1 MSTGAPGPDGPG
13 DPLDWLDLRHVRPG
27 QFSLEITDGLIRLD
41 GQLYGGT
48 GLATAV
54 SAMRVETG
62 RQPLWATVQFASS
75 ATLGQTL
82 DIHVEELAR
91 GHKASQVR
99 LTATVDDRV
108 VLAAL
113 GTAGAPAPD
122 GFGAEFGEMPR
133 VSAPQES
140 EPWQHLFPIDHDE
153 DTPRTGAFLT
163 AEFRQGRHVAEAEHD
178 PARVPMWVRMIDRP
192 QTIESIA
199 YLADFVPAA
208 VVRAAG
214 RVGVGTSMD
223 NSIRFGPAP
232 ETEWMLVEVDPYFA
246 HGGFVHGAG
255 RIWSEDGVLLAVASQ
270 TARTHLFD

>member
-1 MSTGAPGPDGPG
+1 VTDAPTGAAGSPDH
-13 DPLDWLDLRHVRPG
+13 LDWLDLRRVGPG
-27 QFSLEITDGLIRLD
+27 RYSLEVSDGLIRLD

-48 GLATAV
+48 GLAASV
-54 SAMRVETG
+54 RAMAVETG
-62 RQPLWATVQFASS
+62 RHPLWSTVQFAAS
-75 ATLGQTL
+75 ATLGETL
-82 DIHVEELAR
+82 RIHVEELAR

-99 LTATVDDRV
+99 FTATVDDRL

-113 GTAGAPAPD
+113 GTTGVLAPD
-122 GFGAEFGEMPR
+122 GFDASFGEMPE
-133 VSAPQES
+133 VSAPADS
-140 EPWQHLFPIDHDE
+140 EPWQHLFPVGVDADG
-153 DTPRTGAFLT
+153 PRTGAFLT
-163 AEFRQGRHVAEAEHD
+163 AEFRQ
-178 PARVPMWVRMIDRP
+178 ARRDGAQSQMWVRMVDHP
-192 QTIESIA
+192 QTRESIA

-232 ETEWMLVEVDPYFA
+232 VDTEWIFIDVDPYFG
-246 HGGFVHGAG
+246 HGGFAHGAG

>member
-1 MSTGAPGPDGPG
+1 MTEVPPGAERQAH
-13 DPLDWLDLRHVRPG
+13 LEWLDLRREGPG
-27 QFSLEITDGLIRLD
+27 RYSLAVTDGLIRLD

-48 GLATAV
+48 GLAAAV
-54 SAMRVETG
+54 HAMRVETG
-62 RQPLWATVQFASS
+62 RAPLWTTVQFAAS
-75 ATLGQTL
+75 ATLGETL
-82 DIHVEELAR
+82 EIHVEELAR

-99 LTATVDDRV
+99 FTATVGDRV

-113 GTAGAPAPD
+113 GTTGVPAPE
-122 GFGAEFGEMPR
+122 GFGAEFGSMPE
-133 VSAPQES
+133 VSAPEDS
-140 EPWQHLFPIDHDE
+140 EPWRHLFPVDHDP
-153 DTPRTGAFLT
+153 DAPRTGAFLT
-163 AEFRQGRHVAEAEHD
+163 AEFRQGRSDGAQTQ
-178 PARVPMWVRMIDRP
+178 MWVRMLDHP
-192 QTIESIA
+192 QTWESIA

-223 NSIRFGPAP
+223 NSIRYGPAP
-232 ETEWMLVEVDPYFA
+232 DTEWILIEVDPYFA